1 MTREKRDR
9 GDSRDKR
16 IRPQPIGRVVSDF
29 LDGKGLTLRVQQSSV
44 IDDWAGIVGPQI
56 AKVTVPLSVTPD
68 GTLFVAVATNGW
80 MTELSLMEPEL
91 IRALNTHASARRV
104 KKIRFQLTR

>member
-1 MTREKRDR
+1 V
-9 GDSRDKR
+9 SRDKR
-16 IRPQPIGRVVSDF
+16 IKPEPIGRVLSDF

-44 IDDWAGIVGPQI
+44 IDDWARIVGTQI
-56 AKVTVPLSVTPD
+56 AAVTEALSVTPD
-68 GTLFVAVATNGW
+68 GTLFVSVTTNGW

-104 KKIRFQLTR
+104 KKIRFQLKR

>member
-1 MTREKRDR
+1 M
-9 GDSRDKR
+9 SRDKR
-16 IRPQPIGRVVSDF
+16 IRPEPIGRVVSKF

-56 AKVTVPLSVTPD
+56 ANVTQAMSITPD
-68 GTLFVAVATNGW
+68 GTLFVSVTTNGW

-91 IRALNTHASARRV
+91 IRALNTQASARRV
-104 KKIRFQLTR
+104 KKIRFQLKR

>member
-1 MTREKRDR
+1 V
-9 GDSRDKR
+9 SRDKR
-16 IRPQPIGRVVSDF
+16 IRPEPIGRVVSKF

-56 AKVTVPLSVTPD
+56 ANVTQAMSITPD
-68 GTLFVAVATNGW
+68 GTLFVSVTTNGW

-91 IRALNTHASARRV
+91 IRALNTQASARRV
-104 KKIRFQLTR
+104 KKIRFQLKR